1 MASLRLIVKQVAAL
15 RAEEE
20 SEDSWFTL
28 PYAGDEDVD
37 WSRFEVTI
45 CGPAAPSPYAAGMFR
60 VRVSLPDDY
69 PRAPPA
75 VEFLTRVWH
84 PNIHLESG
92 RPCVDLLREAWKP
105 GASTLRDL
113 LLTLR
118 ELLAAP
124 NPADSVNP
132 EAAREMLEDR
142 AAFDAHAE
150 AEVKKVRGG
159 IWGNGSRARGLG
171 RREARALV
179 LRAAPAPA
187 GRRKANDGAPYV
199 RAPRPIIPSQYATD

>member
-150 AEVKKVRGG
+150 AEVKK
-159 IWGNGSRARGLG
+159 
-171 RREARALV
+171 
-179 LRAAPAPA
+179 
-187 GRRKANDGAPYV
+187 
-199 RAPRPIIPSQYATD
+199 YACD

>member
-20 SEDSWFTL
+20 SED
-28 PYAGDEDVD
+28 
-37 WSRFEVTI
+37 SRFEVTI

-150 AEVKKVRGG
+150 AEVKKVRGRRQR
-159 IWGNGSRARGLG
+159 RAGCLLCCA
-171 RREARALV
+171 RRQIELEPPPSAR
-179 LRAAPAPA
+179 
-187 GRRKANDGAPYV
+187 
-199 RAPRPIIPSQYATD
+199 RPPPQYACD